1 MRLTSCSWRLEM
13 LDWLNGN
20 LRMRGRETKM
30 AIDYKEALE
39 KRDEFANYLHDQIVN
54 WVEANATIEDVTTL
68 AEILLREGWVTFD

>member
-1 MRLTSCSWRLEM
+1 
-13 LDWLNGN
+13 
-20 LRMRGRETKM
+20 M

-68 AEILLREGWVTFD
+68 AEILLKEGWVTFD